1 MENKP
6 VVLIVEDEPAAM
18 ARLAPRLEAEGYRV
32 LPALSGREAMA
43 QAASYCPDLV
53 LLTLELP
60 DMDGLE
66 VIDFLRD
73 WSSLPII
80 AMAAQPHE
88 DALVRALDRGADD
101 YVEKPISPPALLA
114 RMRAALR
121 RGSARR
127 SESGPG
133 PQTFGSGSL
142 SIDYAGRRVQIS
154 GRLLHLTP
162 IEYRILT
169 LLARNAGQVMSHK
182 QLRQELWGPY
192 ADDNRL
198 LRVNMAN
205 LRRKIEHNP
214 AEPRFI
220 RTEVGVGYRMVEG
233 DARPLP
239 PKIET

>member
-133 PQTFGSGSL
+133 P
-142 SIDYAGRRVQIS
+142 
-154 GRLLHLTP
+154 
-162 IEYRILT
+162 
-169 LLARNAGQVMSHK
+169 
-182 QLRQELWGPY
+182 
-192 ADDNRL
+192 
-198 LRVNMAN
+198 
-205 LRRKIEHNP
+205 
-214 AEPRFI
+214 
-220 RTEVGVGYRMVEG
+220 
-233 DARPLP
+233 
-239 PKIET
+239 

>member
-18 ARLAPRLEAEGYRV
+18 EGLAACLVAEGYRV

-43 QAASYCPDLV
+43 QAASYCPDLA
-53 LLTLELP
+53 LITLELP
-60 DMDGLE
+60 DVDGLE
-66 VIDFLRD
+66 VIDFLRE

-80 AMAAQPHE
+80 AMAARPGA

-101 YVEKPISPPALLA
+101 CVEKPPGLPVLLA

-121 RGSARR
+121 RGSVRKG
-127 SESGPG
+127 ESGLG
-133 PQTFGSGSL
+133 LQTFGEGSL
-142 SIDYAGRRVQIS
+142 SIDYTGRRVQLLD
-154 GRLLHLTP
+154 RPLHLTP

-169 LLARNAGQVMSHK
+169 LLARNAGRVLSHK
-182 QLRQELWGPY
+182 HIRQELWGPY

-205 LRRKIEHNP
+205 LRRKIEQDP
-214 AEPRFI
+214 ARPRFI
-220 RTEVGVGYRMVEG
+220 CTEVGVGYRMVES
-233 DARPLP
+233 DTSPEP
-239 PKIET
+239 PNV